1 MVEIGLFWTLL
12 LLVGM
17 VTLAV
22 WLVKLL
28 FPASGGPRNDSR
40 RSADPLGFVDRPY
53 PADRRD
59 QDDSSEPGRDPNA

>member
-1 MVEIGLFWTLL
+1 MLEIGLFWTLL
-12 LLVGM
+12 LLTGT

-28 FPASGGPRNDSR
+28 FPANSGPRNDSR
-40 RSADPLGFVDRPY
+40 RGTDTLGFVDRPY

-59 QDDSSEPGRDPNA
+59 QDDNNEPGREPNA